1 MSVASSAAAAVTGV
15 ERTGDVLRVRGP
27 VTMANVEGL
36 LQEGRARMQDGAG
49 NVVVDLSGVTEV
61 DSASISMLLQWL
73 REAAKRGHAL
83 SVTGVP
89 ENMRSLA
96 TLYGVD
102 ELLPYQQSNA
112 TA

>member
-1 MSVASSAAAAVTGV
+1 MSVAPGVAAVTGV
-15 ERTGDVLRVRGP
+15 ERAGDILRVRGP
-27 VTMANVEGL
+27 VTMSNVEAL
-36 LQEGRARMQDGAG
+36 LQEGRARMQDAGA

-73 REAAKRGHAL
+73 REAAGRGHTL
-83 SVTGVP
+83 GVTGVP
-89 ENMRSLA
+89 DNMRSLA

-112 TA
+112 AA